1 MVDSPGLLAPFL
13 HTASGQKLDP
23 GKAWERG
30 YTVTP
35 CVEMKIMFTTHTSST
50 RMAKTTMML
59 STIIITIL
67 VKVSKKNTAIVP
79 VLMGTALTMEVV
91 KMHNVSC
98 TPFGAVDPH
107 HI

>member
-1 MVDSPGLLAPFL
+1 
-13 HTASGQKLDP
+13 
-23 GKAWERG
+23 
-30 YTVTP
+30 
-35 CVEMKIMFTTHTSST
+35 
-50 RMAKTTMML
+50 MAKTTMML

-67 VKVSKKNTAIVP
+67 VRVSTTAIVP